1 MAVVVPIIVGRLPIA
16 EQQGL
21 TGRPVPLVF
30 CNVVLCTGKD
40 PAEPLKALGLEV
52 PKFRIGLTKDNAPP
66 FFSVSGPDK
75 LSKVHEQSVSL
86 AAAAVSL
93 EKHLKERAGKK
104 VRLGTRQGLPDDARF
119 TAHSSLPWRP
129 RPGPS

>member
-1 MAVVVPIIVGRLPIA
+1 MAVVVPIIVGRLA
-16 EQQGL
+16 VTEKKRL
-21 TGRPVPLVF
+21 TGRPVPLVLGD
-30 CNVVLCTGKD
+30 VVLGVRKD
-40 PAEPLKALGLEV
+40 ASKPLEALGLEV

-66 FFSVSGPDK
+66 FFAVSGPDK

-86 AAAAVSL
+86 AATTVSL

>member
-21 TGRPVPLVF
+21 TGRPVPLVLGD
-30 CNVVLCTGKD
+30 VVLGVRKD
-40 PAEPLKALGLEV
+40 ASKPLEALGLEI

-66 FFSVSGPDK
+66 FFAVSGPDK

-86 AAAAVSL
+86 SATTVSL

-119 TAHSSLPWRP
+119 TAHSSHPLRP
-129 RPGPS
+129 LRAPS